1 MAFCDGAVCFRDDDS
16 PLLPNS
22 GSSTCPGAMSGEVM
36 VSFASQKHGDEQ
48 EAGIWIESPANRDR
62 RECLV
67 PDGSRRER
75 YWLVRKDH
83 HPLNFAHP

>member
-48 EAGIWIESPANRDR
+48 EAGIWIE
-62 RECLV
+62 
-67 PDGSRRER
+67 
-75 YWLVRKDH
+75 
-83 HPLNFAHP
+83 